1 MKVNELIDKLMSTRQ
16 MPTTTICS
24 KYLNY
29 DMHLIRRKRY
39 NLQIIK
45 FFRKLLYLL
54 IQTEIDRCTAQGITK
69 KLDLDDDLRT

>member
-16 MPTTTICS
+16 MHTTTIFS

-45 FFRKLLYLL
+45 NFRKLLDIY
-54 IQTEIDRCTAQGITK
+54 
-69 KLDLDDDLRT
+69 

>member
-29 DMHLIRRKRY
+29 DKHLIRRQRY
-39 NLQIIK
+39 NLRIIK
-45 FFRKLLYLL
+45 FFRKLLDIY
-54 IQTEIDRCTAQGITK
+54 
-69 KLDLDDDLRT
+69 